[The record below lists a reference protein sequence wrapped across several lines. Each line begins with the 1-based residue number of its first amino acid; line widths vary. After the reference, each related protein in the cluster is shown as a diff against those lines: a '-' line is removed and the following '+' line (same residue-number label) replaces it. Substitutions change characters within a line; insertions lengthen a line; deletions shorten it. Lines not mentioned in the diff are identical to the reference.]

1 MQAVTGASSRAFRS
15 RAALPSEWDRRHY
28 GRYQQVQDYLKVD
41 GLTVKYVGPGESDS
55 QAATI
60 FADKPVP
67 QDVALYYYE
76 VTIVSSGD
84 SGYIG
89 VCRGGLRL
97 LIVATDMQT
106 ALTGRHPSVAA
117 QPGGQDGVHGQ
128 PQQQHLHVRHVG
140 TPTYGT
146 APPAAVSRTLHSQPR
161 ARRRCCLCPPARLL
175 LQA

>member
-76 VTIVSSGD
+76 VTIVSNGD

-89 VCRGGLRL
+89 VCREGS
-97 LIVATDMQT
+97 
-106 ALTGRHPSVAA
+106 ALG
-117 QPGGQDGVHGQ
+117 
-128 PQQQHLHVRHVG
+128 
-140 TPTYGT
+140 
-146 APPAAVSRTLHSQPR
+146 
-161 ARRRCCLCPPARLL
+161 RCCNRHAELH
-175 LQA
+175 